1 VNSRMLSGTKPCVNF
16 RLGCWRGEL
25 VVCGGFEQE
34 GSERSELVVCWEF
47 EQKEANLL
55 RPKGYEGQEV
65 AKETA

>member
-1 VNSRMLSGTKPCVNF
+1 MPGNWTEDG
-16 RLGCWRGEL
+16 GRGEW
-25 VVCGGFEQE
+25 
-34 GSERSELVVCWEF
+34 RELVDCWEF

>member
-34 GSERSELVVCWEF
+34 GSEGSELVDCWEF
-47 EQKEANLL
+47 EQKEA
-55 RPKGYEGQEV
+55 KV
-65 AKETA
+65 AKEKA